1 MTMELSNAAI
11 ADALQE
17 LGDLYELDGAVIH
30 RVLAYRAAARTVRE
44 CTRSVASLTRAG
56 KVTELPGIGAT
67 LEAKI
72 ITLLD
77 TGAIPASVKLRAKFP
92 VGLIEIT
99 RLPGLGPKRARLL
112 HDELGID
119 SIDALR
125 QAALAGR
132 VSSVR
137 GLGPKFE
144 ASVLA
149 ALDRAGAGQDEQ
161 RMLLPL
167 AIQTADALVAELT
180 QHGPAGARFEAAGS
194 ARRQADTVKDIDLV
208 AITTAPQTLAEA
220 VAGCE
225 QIASVS
231 SSGPT
236 GARALTHSGLRIDLR
251 IGTPAQ
257 RGNLLQHFT
266 GSAAHN
272 AALRERAVR
281 TGLHVSEYAIAE
293 DAGGAIVHCATE
305 DAVYEHLGMAFIAP
319 ELREDRG
326 ELEAAV
332 LADPRQQLP
341 DLVTGADIRGDL
353 HCHSTA
359 SDGRATIEEM
369 ALAARALGYE
379 YLAITD
385 HSASHGFGNGVS
397 PAQLERQ
404 IERIHELD
412 GSIEGIRL
420 LAGSEVN
427 VLPDGSLDYADELL
441 AALDWVIASVH
452 TAFASSEAAMTAR
465 VIAAIEHPHVDAIG
479 HPTGRLLLQRAP
491 YAVDLEAVFA
501 AAARTHTMLEINAN
515 PRRRDLSDTAARAAS
530 GAGVMLVINSDAH
543 GTDTLSAMRWG
554 VATAR
559 RAWLGAAD
567 VANTRSWDELRAI
580 TKRGR
585 SQAAAARAPEQ
596 RSRRHSHG

>member
-1 MTMELSNAAI
+1 
-11 ADALQE
+11 
-17 LGDLYELDGAVIH
+17 
-30 RVLAYRAAARTVRE
+30 
-44 CTRSVASLTRAG
+44 VASLARAG
-56 KVTELPGIGAT
+56 KVTELPGIGTT

-72 ITLLD
+72 VSLLD
-77 TGAIPASVKLRAKFP
+77 TGAIAASVKLRAKFP
-92 VGLIEIT
+92 AGLIEIM

-119 SIDALR
+119 SIAALR
-125 QAALAGR
+125 QAALQAR
-132 VSSVR
+132 LRTVR

-144 ASVLA
+144 AGVLV
-149 ALDRAGAGQDEQ
+149 ALDRADAGQNEQ

-167 AIQTADALVAELT
+167 AIQTADALVAELADR
-180 QHGPAGARFEAAGS
+180 GPTGTLFEAAGS
-194 ARRQADTVKDIDLV
+194 ARRQAETVKDIDLV
-208 AITTAPQTLAEA
+208 AITTAPQPLADA

-225 QIASVS
+225 LIASVS
-231 SSGPT
+231 SAGPT
-236 GARALTHSGLRIDLR
+236 GARALTHSGVHIDLR
-251 IGTPAQ
+251 IGASAQ
-257 RGNLLQHFT
+257 HGNLLQHFT

-281 TGLHVSEYAIAE
+281 AGLHVSEYAIAE
-293 DAGGAIVHCATE
+293 DSSGTVLHCATE
-305 DAVYEHLGMAFIAP
+305 EAVYERLGMAFIAP

-326 ELEAAV
+326 ELETAV
-332 LADPRQQLP
+332 LADGSQHLP
-341 DLVTGADIRGDL
+341 DLITGADIRGDL

-359 SDGRATIEEM
+359 SDGRATIEQM
-369 ALAARALGYE
+369 ALAARSLGYE

-404 IERIHELD
+404 IERIRELD

-427 VLPDGSLDYADELL
+427 VLPDGSLDYTDELL

-452 TAFASSEAAMTAR
+452 TAFGSSEAAMTAR
-465 VIAAIEHPHVDAIG
+465 MIAAIEHPHVDAIG

-515 PRRRDLSDTAARAAS
+515 PKRRDLSDTAARAACS
-530 GAGVMLVINSDAH
+530 AGVMLVINSDAH
-543 GTDTLSAMRWG
+543 GTDTLPAIRWG

-559 RAWLGAAD
+559 RGWLRASD
-567 VANTRSWDELRAI
+567 VANTNPWDKFSAM

-585 SQAAAARAPEQ
+585 SQAAAARAPQ
-596 RSRRHSHG
+596 QQSGRHSRL